1 MCRKTLEKK
10 SRLGYNSIVA
20 EKRVLNVR
28 APLYV
33 FTNAKRGDRNMTEL
47 EKIAKR
53 IAEKLN
59 VRFAFYPE
67 NAKPQGVPTCDKQ
80 FESVTDD
87 GTHTFF
93 RFTFKNAGYIGVL
106 EGAGATENNYAALL
120 PAYIESFIDR
130 EAELSKSEHLKRILL
145 GECSSM
151 SVYKYATKYSVR
163 GAACFALVLRVPK
176 MLKET
181 LAVLEQYGNNTLDVA
196 VQTGEDTCALVRFLD
211 KTENEYQSAVDY
223 AEFLAQSLKEELG
236 INASVGVG
244 STVREI
250 KDIAHSYARAE
261 NALRYADVFEA
272 KGNVHSYR
280 EFILVR
286 MLEELPENKLA
297 DYLSDLTDE
306 SFDEI
311 FDDEEMLSTAEEFLR
326 SSLNVSETSRNL
338 YMHRNTLLYRL
349 DKIEKATGLN
359 IRSFSDAVSFRVMT
373 VLHKLIGK

>member
-1 MCRKTLEKK
+1 
-10 SRLGYNSIVA
+10 
-20 EKRVLNVR
+20 
-28 APLYV
+28 
-33 FTNAKRGDRNMTEL
+33 MTEL
-47 EKIAKR
+47 EKIATQ
-53 IAEKLN
+53 ISEKLN
-59 VRFAFYPE
+59 VTFAFYAE
-67 NAKPQGVPTCDKQ
+67 NTKPKGVPVCDRQ
-80 FESVTDD
+80 FEAVADD

-93 RFTFKNAGYIGVL
+93 RFTFKNTGYIGVL
-106 EGAGATENNYAALL
+106 GGATQTEANYAALL

-130 EAELSKSEHLKRILL
+130 ETELSKTEHLKRILR
-145 GECSSM
+145 GECTSL

-176 MLKET
+176 MMKET
-181 LAVLEQYGNNTLDVA
+181 LNVLEQYGGNSLDVA
-196 VQTGEDTCALVRFLD
+196 VQMSEDTCALVRFLD
-211 KTENEYQSAVDY
+211 KTENEYRSSVDY

-236 INASVGVG
+236 VDAAVGVG
-244 STVREI
+244 STVRDV

-261 NALRYADVFEA
+261 NALRYADVFES
-272 KGNVHSYR
+272 KGNIHSYR

-297 DYLSDLTDE
+297 EYLADLTDDG
-306 SFDEI
+306 FDEL
-311 FDDEEMLSTAEEFLR
+311 FEDEEMLSTAEEFLR

-373 VLHKLIGK
+373 VLHRLIGK